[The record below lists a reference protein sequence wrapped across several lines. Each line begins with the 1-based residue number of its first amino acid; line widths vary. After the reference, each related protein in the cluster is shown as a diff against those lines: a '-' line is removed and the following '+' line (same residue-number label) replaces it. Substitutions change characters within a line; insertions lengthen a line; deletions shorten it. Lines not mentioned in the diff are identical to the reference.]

1 MTENI
6 EIVIIDPQIDFCDP
20 EKGTLYVPNS
30 ENDIKNIS
38 SFINKLGNKITKIY
52 ISLDLHHL
60 ISIFHPLMWIN
71 KENKHP
77 APFTVIEPSDI
88 KNNTWYP
95 IFPEL
100 KHKYITYCEEL
111 EKIGKH
117 ELIIWAEH
125 CLIGSE
131 GANVVPI
138 LYNSILKWQKK
149 VNNNINWIIKGVNI
163 HTENYS
169 IIKAEIPD
177 KNDNSTLP
185 NKGLLESLEQAE
197 QIFVGGECGSHC
209 TRESIIDIVKESSN
223 KRIIE
228 KITFLEDCISPVKGF
243 ENIQENFI
251 KEYKKLGMKV
261 VKTTDF

>member
-1 MTENI
+1 MELI
-6 EIVIIDPQIDFCDP
+6 IIDPQNSFCDP

-38 SFINKLGNKITKIY
+38 KFVDKMSEKISKIY
-52 ISLDLHHL
+52 VSLDLHHL

-71 KENKHP
+71 DKKEHP
-77 APFTVIEPSDI
+77 EPFTVIEYSDI
-88 KNNTWYP
+88 QNNIWYP

-100 KHKYITYCEEL
+100 KNKYIKYCKEL
-111 EKIGKH
+111 GKIKKH
-117 ELIIWAEH
+117 KLTIWPEH
-125 CLIGSE
+125 CLISSE
-131 GANVVPI
+131 GSNVVPI

-149 VNNNINWIIKGVNI
+149 VNNNINWIIKGNSI

-177 KNDNSTLP
+177 KNDISTLP
-185 NKGLLESLEQAE
+185 NKELLKSLEQTEE
-197 QIFVGGECGSHC
+197 QIFVTGECGSHC
-209 TRESIIDIVKESSN
+209 VSESIIDMVNESSN

-228 KITFLEDCISPVKGF
+228 KIIFIEDCISPVSGF

-251 KEYKKLGMKV
+251 KEYKELGMKV
-261 VKTTDF
+261 AKTTDF